1 MTVTAPAP
9 SPRPRRRVS
18 PQRFSQLCLITFIA
32 LGLIVISGAAV
43 RLTGSGL
50 GCPDWP
56 SCYHH
61 QLQASASIHPIIEF
75 GNRLVTIA
83 LCILIGITIAAAHLR
98 SPKRRD
104 LIVFSWLLAAGVVGD
119 AVLGGIVVYTKLNPY
134 LVSVH
139 MWLSLGMLVVGV
151 VLFHRSKYQYGSAA
165 RAEVASQATRNVAR
179 LISGV
184 FILVI
189 IAGTGATGSGPH
201 AGGSQGQLVAKRLPF
216 ALHDVAMA
224 HAAIAT
230 AFIGLVAATFLMLE
244 GMGAPGRLR
253 GGAKR
258 LLIVSCLQGL
268 IGFIQYA
275 THLPAWLVEIHVLGV
290 VSLTIGVTS
299 FQLGQVARDRE
310 PWADKQGSI
319 AQAESART

>member
-1 MTVTAPAP
+1 MAKTTEHPRSRRAQVT
-9 SPRPRRRVS
+9 
-18 PQRFSQLCLITFIA
+18 PQWFSRLALLTLIA

-61 QLQASASIHPIIEF
+61 QLQASVSFHPIIEF

-83 LCILIGITIAAAHLR
+83 ITVLIAITIVAAHLR

-104 LIVFSWLLAAGVVGD
+104 LISLSWVLGLGVVAD

-134 LVSVH
+134 LVAVH
-139 MWLSLGMLVVGV
+139 MWLSLAMVVAGV
-151 VLFHRSKYQYGSAA
+151 VLLHRSKYQYGPGS
-165 RAEVASQATRNVAR
+165 RADVASEATRTVAW
-179 LISGV
+179 LLSAV
-184 FILVI
+184 FALVV
-189 IAGTGATGSGPH
+189 IAGTAATGSGPH

-216 ALHDVAMA
+216 ALRDVVMG

-230 AFIGLVAATFLMLE
+230 CFVGLVAATFIILE
-244 GMGAPGRLR
+244 SVGAPGRLR
-253 GGAKR
+253 NAAKR
-258 LLIVSCLQGL
+258 LLIVSCIQGA

-275 THLPAWLVEIHVLGV
+275 THLPAWLVEIHVLGA
-290 VSLTIGVTS
+290 VSLTMGVTS
-299 FQLGQVARDRE
+299 FQLSQVARDKE
-310 PWADKQGSI
+310 TWAIKTP
-319 AQAESART
+319 SAVPA

>member
-1 MTVTAPAP
+1 MTAA
-9 SPRPRRRVS
+9 SSQILSRRFHVS
-18 PQRFSQLCLITFIA
+18 PKRFSHLAFLTLIA

-61 QLQASASIHPIIEF
+61 QLQASASFHPIIEF

-83 LCILIGITIAAAHLR
+83 ITVLIVVTIVAAHLR
-98 SPKRRD
+98 APKRRD
-104 LIVFSWLLAAGVVGD
+104 LVGLSWLLGLGVVAD

-139 MWLSLGMLVVGV
+139 MWLSLAMVVVGV
-151 VLFHRSKYQYGSAA
+151 VLFHRSKFQYGQGS
-165 RAEVASQATRNVAR
+165 RADVASEATRKVAW
-179 LISGV
+179 LISSI
-184 FILVI
+184 FTLVI
-189 IAGTGATGSGPH
+189 MAGTAATGSGPH

-216 ALHDVAMA
+216 ALRDVVMA

-230 AFIGLVAATFLMLE
+230 CFVGLVAAMFIILE
-244 GMGAPGRLR
+244 SVGAPGRLR
-253 GGAKR
+253 SASKR
-258 LLIVSCLQGL
+258 LLIVSCLQGA

-275 THLPAWLVEIHVLGV
+275 THLPPWLVEIHVLGA
-290 VSLTIGVTS
+290 VSLTMGVAS
-299 FQLGQVARDRE
+299 FQLSQVARDKE
-310 PWADKQGSI
+310 AWAIKTPATVS
-319 AQAESART
+319 S

>member
-1 MTVTAPAP
+1 MTAA
-9 SPRPRRRVS
+9 SSQILSRRFHVS
-18 PQRFSQLCLITFIA
+18 PKRFSHLAFLTLIA

-61 QLQASASIHPIIEF
+61 QLQASASFHPIIEF

-83 LCILIGITIAAAHLR
+83 ITVLIVVTIVAAHLR
-98 SPKRRD
+98 APKRRD
-104 LIVFSWLLAAGVVGD
+104 LVGLSWLLGLGVVAD

-139 MWLSLGMLVVGV
+139 MWLSLAMVVVGV
-151 VLFHRSKYQYGSAA
+151 VLFHRSKFQYGRGS
-165 RAEVASQATRNVAR
+165 RADVASEATRKVAW
-179 LISGV
+179 LISV
-184 FILVI
+184 IFTLVI
-189 IAGTGATGSGPH
+189 MAGTTATGSGPH

-216 ALHDVAMA
+216 ALRDVVMA

-230 AFIGLVAATFLMLE
+230 CFVGLVAAMFIILE
-244 GMGAPGRLR
+244 SVGAPGRLR
-253 GGAKR
+253 SASKR
-258 LLIVSCLQGL
+258 LLIVSCLQGA

-275 THLPAWLVEIHVLGV
+275 THLPPWLVEIHVLGA
-290 VSLTIGVTS
+290 VSLTMGVAS
-299 FQLGQVARDRE
+299 FQLSQVARDKE
-310 PWADKQGSI
+310 AWAIKTPVAVS
-319 AQAESART
+319 S